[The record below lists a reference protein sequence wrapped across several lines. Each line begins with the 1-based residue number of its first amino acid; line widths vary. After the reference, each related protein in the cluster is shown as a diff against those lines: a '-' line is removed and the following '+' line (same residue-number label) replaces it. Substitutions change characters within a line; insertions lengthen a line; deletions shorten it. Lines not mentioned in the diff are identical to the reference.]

1 MSNGRSNLGDLLYTL
16 HNDKMMTVRKEER
29 AMEEKKKASR
39 GERWQHFKEHFY
51 DAGDPEQLSPYKLF
65 LMLFLGSLIGSLIEV
80 LYCRFSNGYWENRT
94 SLVYGPFSLAEGFG
108 ALILTIFLHKDAHK
122 PVWKVFLKAFF
133 WMSIAEYVM
142 SWGQEFVFGTT
153 AWNYSN
159 MPLNINGRICLYY
172 SLFWG
177 ALGVLWA
184 KVIYPVSDRLV
195 AKIPKKVGK
204 VLFWILFVFFVY
216 DCIISCF
223 ASARFNSRRAG
234 EPPKNQFDVLMDK
247 QFPDSYMRWVYAN
260 TMDVKADGSHG
271 RTMSGKAEKY
281 GQKHRKEM
289 FHPQKSLIVFM
300 MPSSSVS

>member
-1 MSNGRSNLGDLLYTL
+1 
-16 HNDKMMTVRKEER
+16 
-29 AMEEKKKASR
+29 MEEKKKASR

-159 MPLNINGRICLYY
+159 MPTNNNLII
-172 SLFWG
+172 
-177 ALGVLWA
+177 
-184 KVIYPVSDRLV
+184 
-195 AKIPKKVGK
+195 
-204 VLFWILFVFFVY
+204 FFN
-216 DCIISCF
+216 F
-223 ASARFNSRRAG
+223 
-234 EPPKNQFDVLMDK
+234 
-247 QFPDSYMRWVYAN
+247 
-260 TMDVKADGSHG
+260 
-271 RTMSGKAEKY
+271 
-281 GQKHRKEM
+281 
-289 FHPQKSLIVFM
+289 
-300 MPSSSVS
+300 